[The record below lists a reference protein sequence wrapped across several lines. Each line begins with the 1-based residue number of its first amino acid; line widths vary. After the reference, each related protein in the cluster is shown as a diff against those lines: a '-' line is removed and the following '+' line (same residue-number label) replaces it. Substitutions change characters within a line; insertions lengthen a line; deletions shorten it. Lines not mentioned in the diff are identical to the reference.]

1 MLERVSRAAWPMPDS
16 ASAKAGSTMCQAA
29 LPKALKL
36 PASSVSISR
45 KPVTGAIVIGVGD
58 APGDREERQMK

>member
-29 LPKALKL
+29 LPKALRL
-36 PASSVSISR
+36 PATSVSIEQE
-45 KPVTGAIVIGVGD
+45 A
-58 APGDREERQMK
+58 GDRRDR

>member
-29 LPKALKL
+29 LPNALKL
-36 PASSVSISR
+36 PATSVSTSR
-45 KPVTGAIVIGVGD
+45 KPVTGAIVMVSEMRPAIGNSG
-58 APGDREERQMK
+58 R